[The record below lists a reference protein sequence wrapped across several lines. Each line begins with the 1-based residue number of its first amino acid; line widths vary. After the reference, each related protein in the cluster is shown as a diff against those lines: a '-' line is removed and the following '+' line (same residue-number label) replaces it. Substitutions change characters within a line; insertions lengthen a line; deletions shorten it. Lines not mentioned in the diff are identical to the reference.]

1 MATQKTAKPGRTND
15 AIRSYLQAIGKI
27 DLLTGDQEISLS
39 RQVQDGITIAHCL
52 QELYDLD
59 KAPNLVKCLSF
70 ELMAEDRAILRRAK
84 HAQDKMVQANLRL
97 VVSVAKKYKTTSD
110 VEFLDL
116 IQDGTLGLIRAV
128 EKFDPAKGYKLST
141 YAHWWIKQGI
151 TRTRG
156 NQGRV
161 IRLPVHVCE
170 KMSKIRTESRLF
182 FVANGRSPTPLEISK
197 LVGISLKT
205 FLMLCQNTQATYPL
219 DVRGDNSEGK
229 KHRSSVLDMQIS
241 EAISP
246 IDAAILLEQSQIAE
260 QYLGLLDARSQRI
273 LELRYGIVGDRAHT
287 LSEIGDRLGITRERV
302 RQIQQKAMRRLKIQ
316 ASKDAIGL
324 ADYLEA

>member
-1 MATQKTAKPGRTND
+1 VATQKKAAPGRTQD
-15 AIRSYLQAIGKI
+15 SIRSYLQSIGRI
-27 DLLTGDQEISLS
+27 PLLTGDQEISLA
-39 RQVQDGITIAHCL
+39 RQVQDGVAIAHRL
-52 QELYDLD
+52 QELHGLQ
-59 KAPNLVKCLSF
+59 KVPNLVKCLTF
-70 ELMAEDRAILRRAK
+70 DLTAEDKTILRLAK
-84 HAQDKMVQANLRL
+84 RAQDKMVQANLRL
-97 VVSVAKKYKTTSD
+97 VVAIAKKYKTTSD

-116 IQDGTLGLIRAV
+116 IQDGTLGLIRAI

-170 KMSKIRTESRLF
+170 KMSKIKTESRLF
-182 FVANGRSPTPLEISK
+182 FVENGRSPTPLEISK
-197 LVGISLKT
+197 LVGISLKA
-205 FLMLCQNTQATYPL
+205 FLMLCQNTRPTYPL
-219 DVRGDNSEGK
+219 DTRGDDGSGS
-229 KHRSSVLDMQIS
+229 HRSSVLDMQVS

-246 IDAAILLEQSQIAE
+246 IDAAILLEQEQIAG
-260 QYLGLLDARSQRI
+260 QYLESLDPRSQQV

-287 LSEIGDRLGITRERV
+287 LSEIGDRLGVTRERI
-302 RQIQQKAMRRLKIQ
+302 RQIQAKAMRKLKIL
-316 ASKDAIGL
+316 ASRDAIGL

>member
-1 MATQKTAKPGRTND
+1 MATQKTATPGRTND
-15 AIRSYLQAIGKI
+15 AIRSYLQAIGRI
-27 DLLTGDQEISLS
+27 PLLTGDQEISLS

-52 QELYDLD
+52 QELYELD
-59 KAPNLVKCLSF
+59 KAPSLVNCLTF
-70 ELMAEDRAILRRAK
+70 DLEAEDKAILRRAK
-84 HAQDKMVQANLRL
+84 RAQDKMVEANLRL
-97 VVSVAKKYKTTSD
+97 VVAIAKKYKTTSD

-170 KMSKIRTESRLF
+170 TMSKIRTKSRLF
-182 FVANGRSPTPLEISK
+182 FVENGRSPTPLEISQ
-197 LVGISLKT
+197 LVGISLEI
-205 FLMLCQNTQATYPL
+205 FLKLCQNTRPTYPL
-219 DVRGDNSEGK
+219 DTRGDDGSGS
-229 KHRSSVLDMQIS
+229 HRSSVLDMQVS
-241 EAISP
+241 DAISP
-246 IDAAILLEQSQIAE
+246 IDAAILLEQGQIAK
-260 QYLGLLDARSQRI
+260 QYLGLLDERSQRI

-287 LSEIGDRLGITRERV
+287 LSEIGDRLGVTRERV
-302 RQIQQKAMRRLKIQ
+302 RQIQSSAMRRLRVL
-316 ASKDAIGL
+316 AARDAIGL
-324 ADYLEA
+324 AEYLEA

>member
-1 MATQKTAKPGRTND
+1 
-15 AIRSYLQAIGKI
+15 
-27 DLLTGDQEISLS
+27 LTGDQEISLA
-39 RQVQDGITIAHCL
+39 RQVQDGVAIAHRL
-52 QELYDLD
+52 QKLHGLD
-59 KAPNLVKCLSF
+59 KAPNLVKCLTF
-70 ELMAEDRAILRRAK
+70 DLTAEDKAILRLAK

-116 IQDGTLGLIRAV
+116 IQDGTLGLIRAI

-170 KMSKIRTESRLF
+170 KMSKIKTESRLF

-197 LVGISLKT
+197 LVGISLKA
-205 FLMLCQNTQATYPL
+205 FLMLCQNTRPTYPL
-219 DVRGDNSEGK
+219 DTRGDDGSGS
-229 KHRSSVLDMQIS
+229 HRSSVLDMQVS

-246 IDAAILLEQSQIAE
+246 IDAAILLEQEQIAG
-260 QYLGLLDARSQRI
+260 QYLESLDPRSQQV

-287 LSEIGDRLGITRERV
+287 LSEIGDRLGVTRERI
-302 RQIQQKAMRRLKIQ
+302 RQIQAKAMRKLKIL
-316 ASKDAIGL
+316 ASRDAIGL

>member
-1 MATQKTAKPGRTND
+1 VATQKKATPGRTQD
-15 AIRSYLQAIGKI
+15 SIRSYLQEIGRI
-27 DLLTGDQEISLS
+27 PLLTGDQEISLA
-39 RQVQDGITIAHCL
+39 RQVQDGVAIAHCL
-52 QELYDLD
+52 QELYGLD

-70 ELMAEDRAILRRAK
+70 ELMAEDKAILRRAK
-84 HAQDKMVQANLRL
+84 HAHDKMVQANLRL

-116 IQDGTLGLIRAV
+116 IQDGTLGLIRAI

-170 KMSKIRTESRLF
+170 KMSKIKTESRLF
-182 FVANGRSPTPLEISK
+182 FVENGRSPTPLELSK
-197 LVGISLKT
+197 LVGISLKA
-205 FLMLCQNTQATYPL
+205 FLMLCQNTRPTYPL
-219 DVRGDNSEGK
+219 DTRGDDGSGS
-229 KHRSSVLDMQIS
+229 HRSSVLDMQVS

-246 IDAAILLEQSQIAE
+246 IDAAILLEQKQIAE
-260 QYLGLLDARSQRI
+260 QYLGLLDARSQHV
-273 LELRYGIVGDRAHT
+273 LELRFGMVGDHAHT
-287 LSEIGDRLGITRERV
+287 LAEIGDYLGVSRERA
-302 RQIQQKAMRRLKIQ
+302 RQIQTKAMRQLKVQ
-316 ASKDAIGL
+316 ASRDEISL
-324 ADYLEA
+324 AEYLEA

>member
-1 MATQKTAKPGRTND
+1 MATQKTATPGRTQD
-15 AIRSYLQAIGKI
+15 SIRSYLQAIGRI
-27 DLLTGDQEISLS
+27 PLLTGDQEISLS

-52 QELYDLD
+52 QELYELD

-70 ELMAEDRAILRRAK
+70 ELMAEDEAILRRAK

-97 VVSVAKKYKTTSD
+97 VVAIAKKYKTTSD

-182 FVANGRSPTPLEISK
+182 FVANGRSPTPPEISK
-197 LVGISLKT
+197 LVGISLET
-205 FLMLCQNTQATYPL
+205 FLKLCQNTRPTYPL
-219 DVRGDNSEGK
+219 DVRGDNSDGN
-229 KHRSSVLDMQIS
+229 HRTSVLDMQAS

-246 IDAAILLEQSQIAE
+246 IDAAILLEQKQMAE
-260 QYLGLLDARSQRI
+260 QYLGLLDARSQQV
-273 LELRYGIVGDRAHT
+273 LELRFGIIGSRDHT
-287 LSEIGDRLGITRERV
+287 LAEIGEYLGVSRERA
-302 RQIQQKAMRRLKIQ
+302 RQIQSSAMRKLKVI
-316 ASKDAIGL
+316 ASRDAIGL
-324 ADYLEA
+324 AEYLEA

>member
-1 MATQKTAKPGRTND
+1 VATQKKATPGRTQD
-15 AIRSYLQAIGKI
+15 SIRSYLQEIGRI
-27 DLLTGDQEISLS
+27 PLLTGDQEISLA
-39 RQVQDGITIAHCL
+39 RQVQDGVAIAHCL
-52 QELYDLD
+52 QELYGLD

-70 ELMAEDRAILRRAK
+70 ELMAEDKAILRRAK
-84 HAQDKMVQANLRL
+84 HAHDKMVQANLRL

-116 IQDGTLGLIRAV
+116 IQDGTLGLIRAI

-170 KMSKIRTESRLF
+170 KMSKIKTESRLF
-182 FVANGRSPTPLEISK
+182 FVENGRSPTPLELSK
-197 LVGISLKT
+197 LVGISLKA
-205 FLMLCQNTQATYPL
+205 FLMLCQNTRPTYPL
-219 DVRGDNSEGK
+219 DTRGDDGSGS
-229 KHRSSVLDMQIS
+229 HRSSVLDMQVS

-246 IDAAILLEQSQIAE
+246 IDAAILLEQKQIAE
-260 QYLGLLDARSQRI
+260 QYLGLLDARSQHV
-273 LELRYGIVGDRAHT
+273 LELRFGMVGDHAHT
-287 LSEIGDRLGITRERV
+287 LAEIGDYLGVSRERA
-302 RQIQQKAMRRLKIQ
+302 RQIQTKAMRQLKVQ
-316 ASKDAIGL
+316 ASRDAIGL